1 MSDATQRTEPD
12 TAQVSYQSILEHEI
26 TEGLRELERPTSGL
40 VISGVSAGLDV
51 SLSLF
56 LMVVVLDLAA
66 RGQLNSA
73 LAEMLSASMYS
84 VGFIVVILGRS
95 ELFTEHTTRAV
106 YPVLHRRASIAR
118 LLRLWGLIYVSNLI
132 GTAVF
137 ARLVTIVGPALGV
150 VDASLFGGIA
160 RQVVDHPWWVI
171 FLSGTLAAWLMGLV
185 SWLVS
190 AARDTTSQ
198 ILFVAIIT
206 WSIGIAHLH
215 HAIVGSV
222 EVLAGVFAR
231 QGVGLRDYWHFLL
244 WASLGNA
251 AGGVFFVAL
260 FKYSHATRRAAEA
273 PAVSLSEGSSSKIIT
288 DLSEPSV
295 PADAERPK

>member
-1 MSDATQRTEPD
+1 MSDATQRAEPD

-51 SLSLF
+51 SLSLL
-56 LMVVVLDLAA
+56 LMVVVRTLAK
-66 RGQLNSA
+66 GQLNQA
-73 LAEMLSASMYS
+73 VAEILGAAMYS

-106 YPVLHRRASIAR
+106 YPVLHRRASVAR
-118 LLRLWGLIYVSNLI
+118 LLRLWCLIYVSNLI
-132 GTAVF
+132 GTAVL
-137 ARLVTIVGPALGV
+137 AKLVGIVGPALGV
-150 VDASLFGGIA
+150 VEVSVFGKIA

-171 FLSGTLAAWLMGLV
+171 FLSGTLAGWLMGLV

-198 ILFVAIIT
+198 ILFVGIIT
-206 WSIGIAHLH
+206 WAIGVAHLH

-222 EVLAGVFAR
+222 EVLSGIFAR
-231 QGVGLRDYWHFLL
+231 QGVGLRDYGHFLV
-244 WASLGNA
+244 WTTFGNA
-251 AGGVFFVAL
+251 AGGFFFVAL
-260 FKYSHATRRAAEA
+260 FKYSHATRGAANA
-273 PAVSLSEGSSSKIIT
+273 PSVSLSDGTSSRIIT
-288 DLSEPSV
+288 DLSEPSAT
-295 PADAERPK
+295 PDLEAER